1 MTVARSK
8 VLLLMQQTL
17 KTASN
22 PTVAKRWAKLLT
34 PLNVAVDDTPA
45 ALEAGF
51 RTAPAATHRGANA

>member
-1 MTVARSK
+1 
-8 VLLLMQQTL
+8 MQQTL